1 MPINPEIRKVLVI
14 GSGPIVIGQA
24 AEFDYAGTQAC
35 RSLKE
40 EGIEVVLVNS
50 NPATIMTD
58 QDIAD
63 HVYIEPLNLASVTQI
78 IEMERPDS
86 ILPTLGGQIGLNMAM
101 QLHENGTLEKYGI
114 KMLGTSAD
122 SIRRAEDRQ
131 GFKDTME
138 EINQPCVE
146 SLVVETVED
155 ALAFAD
161 KIGYPVIVRP
171 AYTLGG
177 TGGGIAYDA
186 PALGE
191 IASGGIRMS
200 RVGQILIER
209 CISGW
214 KEIEFEVMRDAAGN
228 AITICSMENVDP
240 VGVHTGDSI
249 VVAPTQTLAAKEYQ
263 MLRTAAL
270 EIITALKI
278 KGGCNV
284 QFALNPDSFEYAVIE
299 VNPRVSRSSA
309 LASKATGYP
318 IAKVTSKIALG
329 YHLDEIPNAVTKT
342 TMACFEPTVD
352 YCVLKIPKWP
362 FDKFVTASR
371 TLGTQ
376 MKATGEVMS
385 IASSFEAAMMKA
397 VRSLELNVY
406 NLRLNKLS
414 ELSDDEIAERLC
426 LVDDERIFVVTE
438 ALRRGVTPEE
448 INAVTKIDVWFLDR
462 FRAIVEMEQKLAT
475 EKLDVQLLQGAK
487 EMGFG
492 DAFIGELC
500 KIDRKAIKQM
510 REEWGILPTYKM
522 VDTCAAEYDAVTP
535 YYYSG
540 YDLENESNAPDTGK
554 KRVLVLGSGPIRI
567 GQGIEFDYC
576 SVHSVWALKHLGCET
591 IIINNNPETVSTDFD
606 VADRLYFEPLTPE
619 DVENIVEV
627 EKPWGAVVQFG
638 GQTAIK
644 LAKALSEMGV
654 PILGTS
660 PDGVDAAEDRERFDE
675 ILRNLEIPR
684 AEGRTV
690 FTAEEAVVAANE
702 IGYPVLV
709 RPSYVLGG
717 QGMEIAYS
725 ERNVT
730 EYMKIINRVQQEH
743 PILIDKYLM
752 GREVEVDGV
761 FDGVDILIPGIM
773 EHVERAGVH
782 SGDSISVYPPLHIEE
797 KHKETI
803 LQHTKN
809 LAKSLGVIGLVN
821 IQFVIYND
829 TVYVI
834 EVNPRSSRTIPYI
847 SKVTGVPI
855 IDLAT
860 RVMLGERLADLGY
873 GTGIYPE
880 VPFYAVKMPV
890 FSFEK
895 LTNVDTGLGPEMKST
910 GEVLG
915 LAETFPQALLKAFKG
930 AQMRVPDK
938 KGGRVILT
946 VKDED
951 KGEVIGIG
959 RRLAELGISL
969 FATSGTCG
977 VLEEAGIPVQ
987 KVNRVSE
994 PSPNILDLIAS
1005 GTVDLVVNTPTRG
1018 RKQDTDGFKI
1028 RRCAVEHSVSCV
1040 TSIDTASA
1048 IVTVRSQGRSDQLQA
1063 VDITKLSSL
1072 GQA

>member
-284 QFALNPDSFEYAVIE
+284 QFALNPESFEYAVIE

-329 YHLDEIPNAVTKT
+329 YHLDEIPNSVTKT

-376 MKATGEVMS
+376 MKATGEVMA

-462 FRAIVEMEQKLAT
+462 FRAIVEMEQKLAR

-522 VDTCAAEYDAVTP
+522 VDTCAAEYDAATP

-969 FATSGTCG
+969 FATSGTCR

-1063 VDITKLSSL
+1063 VDITKLSSF